1 MTLKFK
7 VPTMTSSACAE
18 TITRAVLAADPSA
31 SVKADLQTK
40 MVNIE
45 SLGSEVA
52 IRQAIADAGYPVV

>member
-1 MTLKFK
+1 
-7 VPTMTSSACAE
+7 MTSSACAE